1 MRCRMCRFLLTL
13 LALTILASCRES
25 VDEAQLVAQTAQLYY
40 ESLLQGRY
48 DEFVGGL
55 DSHVGASTAYDEQLV
70 ANAKMFLEQQR
81 TLKGGINS
89 IAVADAQIDK
99 KQHTADAFLVF
110 TYGDGSSEQVL
121 VPMVERDGV
130 WLMR

>member
-1 MRCRMCRFLLTL
+1 MRLRFFRCV
-13 LALTILASCRES
+13 LALPLILVSGCHGGQ

-55 DSHVGASTAYDEQLV
+55 DSHIGASAGYEEELT
-70 ANAKMFLEQQR
+70 ANAKMFLERQR
-81 TLKGGINS
+81 ELRGGIS
-89 IAVADAQIDK
+89 SVAVADAELDK
-99 KQHTADAFLVF
+99 PHHTAQVFLVF
-110 TYGDGSSEQVL
+110 SYGDGSSEQVL

>member
-1 MRCRMCRFLLTL
+1 MRCRMCRLFLLL
-13 LALTILASCRES
+13 LVLVTLASCRES
-25 VDEAQLVAQTAQLYY
+25 VDETQMVAQTAQLYY

-55 DSHVGASTAYDEQLV
+55 DSHVGVSSAYDEQLV
-70 ANAKMFLEQQR
+70 TNAKMFLEQQQM
-81 TLKGGINS
+81 LKGGIKS
-89 IAVADAQIDK
+89 IDVADAQIDK
-99 KQHTADAFLVF
+99 ERHTADAFLVF